1 MMFLLRKMMKW
12 REKWDDVDTDSWL
25 KLDDFGHEM

>member
-1 MMFLLRKMMKW
+1 MLLLREVLKW

-25 KLDDFGHEM
+25 MLDYFGHEM